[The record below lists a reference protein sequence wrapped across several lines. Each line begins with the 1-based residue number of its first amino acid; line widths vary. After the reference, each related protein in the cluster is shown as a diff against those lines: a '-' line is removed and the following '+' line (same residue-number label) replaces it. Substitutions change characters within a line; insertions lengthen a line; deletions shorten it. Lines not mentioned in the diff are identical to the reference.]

1 MVTIAAGHTITVPE
15 GTAFEVGRVSF
26 AANNSRLVMAGANSQ
41 LRYTTADRG
50 YVAEDCCNTPQPA
63 GVDAIVLTSAG
74 GANTTYRETAN
85 RNGEVSIE
93 YNVTGNIGNLQ
104 LTRPVLP
111 DGARFVRWI
120 SNLDGNTQVN
130 VQFIPDPTDSSLTT
144 TYQIDKSPSPGVSW
158 IIIYIQ
164 IEYTDPDGCNNYY
177 TPESRYMYYYN

>member
-1 MVTIAAGHTITVPE
+1 M
-15 GTAFEVGRVSF
+15 
-26 AANNSRLVMAGANSQ
+26 
-41 LRYTTADRG
+41 
-50 YVAEDCCNTPQPA
+50 AEDCCNTPQPV
-63 GVDAIVLTSAG
+63 GVSPFELSVTG
-74 GANTTYRETAN
+74 GAHTTYWQT
-85 RNGEVSIE
+85 RNVNGDVVLD
-93 YNVTGNIGNLQ
+93 YNVNGNVVTLQ
-104 LTRPVLP
+104 LTRSALP

-164 IEYTDPDGCNNYY
+164 IEFTDPDGCNNYY